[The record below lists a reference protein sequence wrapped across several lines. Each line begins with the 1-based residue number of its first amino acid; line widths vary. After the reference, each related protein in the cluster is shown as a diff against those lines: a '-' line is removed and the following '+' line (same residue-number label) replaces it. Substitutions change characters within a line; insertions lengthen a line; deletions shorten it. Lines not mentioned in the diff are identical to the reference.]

1 MFLKKEKKMVDIK
14 NYNSENIFAKILRNE
29 LPSEKVFEND
39 DVYAFNDI
47 NPQAKIHILIIPKSS
62 YCSFI
67 DFSENASP
75 TEQANFYKSIQEIAT
90 KLSINNGY
98 RLISNVGLDGGQ
110 EVPHFHFH
118 LLSDKKIDS

>member
-1 MFLKKEKKMVDIK
+1 MVDIK

-29 LPSEKVFEND
+29 IPSEKVFEND

-75 TEQANFYKSIQEIAT
+75 TEQANFYRSIQEITT
-90 KLSINNGY
+90 KLGINNGY
-98 RLISNVGLDGGQ
+98 RLITNVGLDGGQ

-118 LLSDKKIDS
+118 LLSGRKN